1 MAWNRS
7 QDDRK
12 GLEIDHGRFEG
23 VSPWFHGSVEDGPR
37 LQHVVAFKTDA
48 TQFASCTVEAVATHY
63 PTSLY
68 LVGIAIVLD
77 VRHDAV
83 VRIDGQPDQAGGSI
97 DLATVLME
105 RAGEDG
111 LCGLLGEADI
121 ERVNAAAASQVYGP
135 EELSAGM
142 KLDHPLSAS
151 GIEKFFDQSHGFE
164 YLQGTRVNDGRSI
177 PVEGRGL
184 GIDQL
189 AWDPSS
195 V

>member
-68 LVGIAIVLD
+68 LVGIAIALD
-77 VRHDAV
+77 VRDDTI
-83 VRIDGQPDQAGGSI
+83 VRSDGEPDQAGGSI

-105 RAGEDG
+105 RTGEDG
-111 LCGLLGEADI
+111 LCGLLGEADV
-121 ERVNAAAASQVYGP
+121 EGVNATATSQVYGP
-135 EELSAGM
+135 EELAVGM

-151 GIEKFFDQSHGFE
+151 GSEKFFDQSDGLE
-164 YLQGTRVNDGRSI
+164 YLQGTRVNNGRSI

-189 AWDPSS
+189 AWNSSS